1 MSSES
6 TITLDNGRIWDATG
20 SGTIEHGRLTI
31 EGALISKVAPK
42 EHIEDQEAKP
52 SNTIDVSGYT
62 VMPGLIDAHGHFSL
76 YSSTDY
82 PTRLHE
88 KFAAYSRSSEFRML
102 YAAKRLRNTLK
113 AGVTTVRDMAGM
125 STIAMSALRDGVNEG
140 LIEGARLVVAGVTA
154 TTNSHL
160 HPVMD
165 YGGRASGFYLAD
177 GPWEMR
183 KLARQHFFDGAD
195 LLKVDVSGGVGTGRP
210 WNERMDRRLITREE
224 LDAIIDEGRAYGRP
238 VASHAY
244 TAESARI
251 AVDAGT
257 SSLEH
262 SVDIDDD
269 TLAGMVEQGI
279 ALVPTLLLH
288 SEANIER
295 ASRMGTPSW
304 AIEKIKSVQQGC
316 YDTFQRA
323 HAAGVRIACGTDVAY
338 ESGDGRTPEEL
349 ELYVQLGMSTEEALL
364 SATRVAAEVV
374 QRSHQ
379 LGTLEAGKL
388 ADVIVV
394 KGNPLEDI
402 TALQKPEENIL
413 LVIQGG
419 KIVVDRRSHV

>member
-6 TITLDNGRIWDATG
+6 TLILKGGRIWDATG
-20 SGTIEHGRLTI
+20 AAPIDEGRLAI
-31 EGALISKVAPK
+31 AGQRISSVSSADDPIDQVA
-42 EHIEDQEAKP
+42 QTAQ
-52 SNTIDVSGYT
+52 TIDVTGYT
-62 VMPGLIDAHGHFSL
+62 VMPGIIDVHGHISL

-88 KFAAYSRSSEFRML
+88 KFAAFSRSLEYRML
-102 YAAKRLRNTLK
+102 HAAKRMRNNLR
-113 AGVTTVRDMAGM
+113 AGVTTIRDMAGM
-125 STIAMSALRDGVNEG
+125 STIAMAALRDGVNDRM
-140 LIEGARLVVAGVTA
+140 IEGSRLVVAGVTT

-165 YGGRASGFYLAD
+165 YGRRGAGPYLAD

-183 KLARQHFFDGAD
+183 KLARQHFYDGAD

-238 VASHAY
+238 VACHAY
-244 TAESARI
+244 TTESARM
-251 AVDAGT
+251 AVEAGT

-262 SVDIDDD
+262 SVDLDDD
-269 TLAGMVEQGI
+269 IIAGMVEQGI

-295 ASRMGTPSW
+295 VGRMGAPPW
-304 AIEKIKSVQQGC
+304 AAEKIRKVQPGC
-316 YDTFQRA
+316 YESFQAA
-323 HAAGVRIACGTDVAY
+323 HAAGVKIACGTDIAY

-349 ELYVQLGMSTEEALL
+349 ELYVTLGMTPEEALT
-364 SATRVAAEVV
+364 SATRTAAEVL
-374 QRSHQ
+374 QRSHD

-402 TALQKPEENIL
+402 TVLQNPEENIL
-413 LVIQGG
+413 LVIQDGE
-419 KIVVDRRSHV
+419 IVVDRRPR